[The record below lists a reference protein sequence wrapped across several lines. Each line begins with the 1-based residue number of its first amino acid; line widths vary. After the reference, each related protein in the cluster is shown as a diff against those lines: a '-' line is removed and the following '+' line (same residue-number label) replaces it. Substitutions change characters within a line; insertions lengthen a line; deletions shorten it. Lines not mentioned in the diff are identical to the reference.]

1 MGQHG
6 EYGTLVRCLALFL
19 LLTGPLHAN
28 GLASAAQSQVGVTVI
43 YDPSYVGLDF
53 PGGDLPRTR
62 GVCTDVVIRALRD
75 AYGIDLQLAVN
86 RDMNAAFGD
95 YPNIW
100 GLSTTDRNIDHRRVP
115 NLETL
120 LRRIGAAAGPSD
132 DPEVFQ
138 AGDIV
143 SWRLNGSNLPHIG
156 IVSTRRSADGLRPLI
171 THNIGRGTRT
181 EDILFQHQMV
191 LRARLD
197 EAARTRLM
205 TLVN

>member
-6 EYGTLVRCLALFL
+6 EHRDLVRWVAL
-19 LLTGPLHAN
+19 LLLLASPVQAE
-28 GLASAAQSQVGVTVI
+28 GLASAAETQVGVTVI
-43 YDPSYVGLDF
+43 YDPSYVGLEF
-53 PGGDLPRTR
+53 PGGDVPRAR
-62 GVCTDVVIRALRD
+62 GVCTDVVIRAMRD
-75 AYGIDLQLAVN
+75 AYDIDLQLAVN
-86 RDMNAAFGD
+86 RDMKAAFSE
-95 YPNIW
+95 YPKIW

-120 LRRIGAAAGPSD
+120 LRRIGVAQGPSD
-132 DPEVFQ
+132 DPGDFL

-156 IVSTRRSADGLRPLI
+156 IVSDQRSADGTRPLI

-181 EDILFQHQMV
+181 EDVLFVHDMV

-197 EAARTRLM
+197 DAARARLKA
-205 TLVN
+205 LGR